1 MLYIRENIMKILF
14 AIQHDTTFWMQ
25 ITLKMAALSVDT
37 FLTNIRTDVALQKS
51 PRNTKKVSGS
61 ISILMQVI
69 FFNKY
74 YLACNNA

>member
-1 MLYIRENIMKILF
+1 MRKLFSTLTFSIGYKI
-14 AIQHDTTFWMQ
+14 FWHFRK
-25 ITLKMAALSVDT
+25 ITLKIADLSVDT

-51 PRNTKKVSGS
+51 PRNTKNVSGS
-61 ISILMQVI
+61 ISILMQVM